1 MIEAEEQEG
10 KDAAVEQAED
20 RQYPELEEMSEQMC
34 QVRISGIRSRESK
47 DREVE
52 MALEVRF

>member
-1 MIEAEEQEG
+1 VIEAEEQEG

-20 RQYPELEEMSEQMC
+20 RQYPELEEMSEQC